1 MRKDAHKL
9 IEEFMLLGNVA
20 VAEKIHRTF
29 PDLAFLR
36 CHPPPNQE
44 ASEKLVKD
52 MEAHG
57 ISIDTASSKT
67 LANSLTKIVDE
78 VSFVSSNCIMTS
90 FFFIQKNRGAQSRP
104 PKTRY
109 SPKLFLRT

>member
-1 MRKDAHKL
+1 MNHFLIFLVENLRNRFLETKTPNGFYAYVRKDAHKL

-67 LANSLTKIVDE
+67 LANSLTKIVTE
-78 VSFVSSNCIMTS
+78 VSC
-90 FFFIQKNRGAQSRP
+90 
-104 PKTRY
+104 
-109 SPKLFLRT
+109 KLFYS